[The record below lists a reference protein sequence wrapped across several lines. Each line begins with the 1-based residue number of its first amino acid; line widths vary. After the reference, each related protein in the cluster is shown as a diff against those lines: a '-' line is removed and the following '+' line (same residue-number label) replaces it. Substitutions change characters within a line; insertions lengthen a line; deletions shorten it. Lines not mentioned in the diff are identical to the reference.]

1 MSTLIFSAAFTQ
13 NTGDPATGLALA
25 DIDMYLT
32 AVNKSTG
39 ADTVVWDGTQN
50 PTEEIDN
57 IGAYLCR
64 YTSANFDT
72 YVYYGRATYTGAT
85 VVDSNSVTGECE
97 GVTSFLDTIIDRI
110 GAFTG
115 TGVNTILGFLRAL
128 ASAAASLPSDIGGT
142 FTPVTDSLE
151 AIRDALRSSPAVA
164 SLNDMDISNIL
175 RGDTYTESGRLAGL
189 GNVSGRSKLW
199 LTIKTVHDD
208 TDAESIVQVEE
219 TLGLIYL
226 NKAVASNSTWGSLTV
241 TDAIAGNVT
250 FALTANATALL
261 TPRGLI
267 YDIQVLEGTTVTTL
281 QSGHVLVLGDVTGA
295 IS

>member
-25 DIDMYLT
+25 DIDLYLT

-39 ADTVVWDGTQN
+39 VDTVVWDGTQN

-57 IGAYLCR
+57 IGAYLRR
-64 YTSANFDT
+64 YTSADFDT
-72 YVYYGRATYTGAT
+72 YIYYGRATYTGAT
-85 VVDSNSVTGECE
+85 VLDSDSVTGECE

-115 TGVNTILGFLRAL
+115 TGVNTILGFLRAI
-128 ASAAASLPSDIGGT
+128 ASAAATLPSDIGGT

-164 SLNDMDISNIL
+164 SLSDVDISNIV
-175 RGDTYTESGRLAGL
+175 RGDTYTESDRLSGL
-189 GNVSGRSKLW
+189 GNISARNKLW
-199 LTIKTVHDD
+199 LSIKDEYDD
-208 TDAESIVQVEE
+208 ADTASIVQVEE
-219 TLGLIYL
+219 TAGLVYL
-226 NKAVASNSTWGSLTV
+226 NGAAATNSAWGSLTV
-241 TDAIAGNVT
+241 TDAAAGDVT
-250 FALTANATALL
+250 FTLAANATRLL
-261 TPRGLI
+261 RYRGFI
-267 YDIQVLEGTTVTTL
+267 YDIQMLAGSAVTTL
-281 QSGHVLVLGDVTGA
+281 QSGNVLVTGDVTRA